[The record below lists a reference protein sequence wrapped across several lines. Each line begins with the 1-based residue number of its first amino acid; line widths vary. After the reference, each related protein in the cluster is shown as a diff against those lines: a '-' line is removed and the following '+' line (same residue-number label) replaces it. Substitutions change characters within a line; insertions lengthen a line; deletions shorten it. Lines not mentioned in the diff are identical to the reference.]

1 MNDRARL
8 YELSSLTRRYAV
20 NEEDDELEL
29 TIENPLEDRVRAY
42 SRLMHLKRVLEAAKR
57 IKKV

>member
-8 YELSSLTRRYAV
+8 YEQSTLTRRYAV
-20 NEEDDELEL
+20 NEKDDELEL